1 MAVKGFQRFAKR
13 RGTGRGGTIKGKG
26 ERLFDGKRE
35 IISRDGVVWNVTEI
49 YLDGVALIERKTR
62 YISQEMPGNRA
73 VDFDNASANRLNGY
87 IA

>member
-1 MAVKGFQRFAKR
+1 M
-13 RGTGRGGTIKGKG
+13 
-26 ERLFDGKRE
+26 
-35 IISRDGVVWNVTEI
+35 WNVTEI

-73 VDFDNASANRLNGY
+73 VDFDNALANRLNGY